1 MASEIGIPYWIKR
14 QSIKL
19 RAPFYHSDADTL
31 QHIQQSW
38 LLQWSKWQLRDI
50 CNQNNICHV
59 YFFQCKIRE
68 TASSMHSSYYHTPR
82 NTPSTTARIL
92 GINPPSWTES
102 TSMNADKTSW
112 GRRENYPSLQKCWM
126 RVILKTPAR
135 PPSRSGTGSSGK
147 YTFPLVQATTLV
159 STNEITQHAVIG
171 DVHIIPIL
179 ILTFD
184 TLSS

>member
-19 RAPFYHSDADTL
+19 RAPLYHSDADTL
-31 QHIQQSW
+31 QHIQQSR
-38 LLQWSKWQLRDI
+38 LLQWSKWQIRDI

-102 TSMNADKTSW
+102 TSMNADKNKLRTKRELSQSAKMLNESHLKDTGEASLPLW
-112 GRRENYPSLQKCWM
+112 DWIIWKIYFPSCASNNARLHKRDNSACSHWRRAHHSNLD
-126 RVILKTPAR
+126 LD
-135 PPSRSGTGSSGK
+135 
-147 YTFPLVQATTLV
+147 F
-159 STNEITQHAVIG
+159 
-171 DVHIIPIL
+171 
-179 ILTFD
+179 
-184 TLSS
+184 